1 MTLALSRPLGALL
14 PVPCSCARPTGCAV
28 DRAAIAPDGLHRADL
43 VQPAASHASTAAP
56 RSPATA
62 GEERPSYAQP
72 SPIVELHCVVKH
84 FIHGQPRQHG
94 DVKGLSLIVM
104 PGEVLVLL
112 GPSGC
117 GKTTTLR
124 LIAGFEQP
132 DAGTV
137 RIQGRLVADRTQSV
151 APERRNLGMVF
162 QDYALFPHLT
172 VAQNAAFGL
181 HRWPRDA
188 RRRRTAEVLELVGL
202 TELADRY
209 PHELSGGQQQRV
221 ALARA
226 LAPQPAVILF
236 DEPFSNLDADLRVQ
250 MRTEV
255 RRILKESGSTA
266 VFVTHDQAE
275 AMAMADRIAVM
286 RRGYIEQVDTP
297 ERIFHAPHNRF
308 VAEFLGAAD
317 FLPALVTPDGL
328 ATEIGLLPA
337 AHPLRPGLEVD
348 VMVRPHDLQIV
359 SPVGGGDRSLP
370 GWGTVE
376 AADFVGETWLYRVR
390 LPSGRTV
397 RSLAPHTQVHP
408 IGSAVRVTL
417 IADHGLVA
425 FQGEQS
431 VRR

>member
-1 MTLALSRPLGALL
+1 MSRPFGVFVPALCTSAL
-14 PVPCSCARPTGCAV
+14 PAGRTAGSATKASG
-28 DRAAIAPDGLHRADL
+28 GLHRAEL
-43 VQPAASHASTAAP
+43 GQSPASNPSAAASRPGAA
-56 RSPATA
+56 A
-62 GEERPSYAQP
+62 GEERPPYAFAQP
-72 SPIVELHCVVKH
+72 APSVELHCVVKH

-94 DVKGLSLIVM
+94 EVKGLSLMVM
-104 PGEVLVLL
+104 PGEILVLL

-137 RIQGRLVADRTQSV
+137 RIQGRLVADRTQSL
-151 APERRNLGMVF
+151 APEKRNLGMVF

-172 VAQNAAFGL
+172 VAQNAGFGL
-181 HRWPRDA
+181 YRWPRPD
-188 RRRRTAEVLELVGL
+188 RRRRVAEVLELVGL
-202 TELADRY
+202 AELANRY

-236 DEPFSNLDADLRVQ
+236 DEPFSNLDADLRLQ

-266 VFVTHDQAE
+266 LFVTHDQAE
-275 AMAMADRIAVM
+275 AMALGDRIAVM
-286 RRGYIEQVDTP
+286 RRGYIEQIDTP
-297 ERIFHAPHNRF
+297 ERIFHMPHNRF

-317 FLPALVTPDGL
+317 FLPAMVTPDGL
-328 ATEIGLLPA
+328 ASEIGLLPA

-348 VMVRPHDLQIV
+348 VLVRPHDLV
-359 SPVGGGDRSLP
+359 LESDAESDRSLP
-370 GWGTVE
+370 GWGVVD
-376 AADFVGETWLYRVR
+376 AAEFGGERWLYRVR

-397 RSLAPHTQVHP
+397 RSLMPHTAVFP
-408 IGSAVRVTL
+408 LGSPVRVAL

-425 FQGEQS
+425 FQGEHS